1 MSTRNKYA
9 LDDAAARALWA
20 LRNAPLEH
28 IGLLYE
34 QEGVQATPTQTQHNA
49 GRTKGSFAI
58 PPGSLRGLF
67 HNHPER
73 QTRRESMGQS
83 DIERAKFSTDDKK
96 QARQLGVPSYI
107 AAGHKLRRYDPTTGK
122 VEDVLA
128 EIPVDVIAAYFRS
141 RLLGGDS
148 GVP

>member
-20 LRNAPLEH
+20 LRNEPLEH

-34 QEGVQATPTQTQHNA
+34 QEGVQATPTRTQHNA

-83 DIERAKFSTDDKK
+83 DIERAKFSAADKK

-107 AAGHKLRRYDPTTGK
+107 AAGPKLRRYDPATGRT
-122 VEDVLA
+122 EDVLA
-128 EIPVDVIAAYFRS
+128 EIPVELIRDYFHR
-141 RLLGGDS
+141 RFFEGRDK
-148 GVP
+148 

>member
-1 MSTRNKYA
+1 MLTLDKHN

-20 LRNAPLEH
+20 LQNAAIEH

-34 QEGVQATPTQTQHNA
+34 QGEIMATDAAPSGETQA
-49 GRTKGSFAI
+49 KGTFAI
-58 PPGSLRGLF
+58 PAGSLRGIY
-67 HNHPER
+67 HNHPAMR
-73 QTRRESMGQS
+73 GR
-83 DIERAKFSTDDKK
+83 DIERAKFSAADKK

-122 VEDVLA
+122 AEDVLA
-128 EIPVDVIAAYFRS
+128 EIPVDVISAYFRS